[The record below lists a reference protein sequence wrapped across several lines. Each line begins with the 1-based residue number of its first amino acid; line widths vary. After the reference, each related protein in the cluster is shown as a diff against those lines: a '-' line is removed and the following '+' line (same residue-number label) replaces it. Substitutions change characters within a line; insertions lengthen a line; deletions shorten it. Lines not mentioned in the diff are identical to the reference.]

1 MPANAIL
8 ENAQKKMHDSVE
20 HTRKELGAV
29 RTGRASLA
37 ILDGLKVEYY
47 GADTPLQ
54 QLCALTIPDP
64 TLIVA
69 QPYDLTLI
77 PKIEKAIRAANLGL
91 NPGNDGKVVRIPI
104 PTLTE
109 DRRKQLV
116 KKVHEVAEHG
126 RTAVRSERREA
137 NEVLKKLLKDH
148 KISED
153 DERRGLEQVQKL
165 TDQHVKQ
172 IDEMSKHKEDEL
184 LKI

>member
-1 MPANAIL
+1 MIKPL
-8 ENAQKKMHDSVE
+8 VEDAQKRMDASLE
-20 HTRKELGAV
+20 TLRRELMAM

-37 ILDGLKVEYY
+37 MLDGVKVDYY
-47 GADTPLQ
+47 GTETPLQ
-54 QLCALTIPDP
+54 QVCSLQIPDP
-64 TLIVA
+64 TMIVA
-69 QPYDLTLI
+69 QPWDMTLI
-77 PKIEKAIRAANLGL
+77 PNIEKAVRAANLGL

-116 KKVHEVAEHG
+116 KKVHEVAEAG

-172 IDEMSKHKEDEL
+172 IDEMSKNKEDEL